1 MCALVTALWE
11 IKLFNI
17 QTMISKEE
25 FLGKIRNYCVS
36 SEKLTVTSISFPVFE
51 DWKEEILREIY
62 FSVTTE
68 EQRQYV
74 QEYYATP
81 KNPSMKG
88 KKPKNKI
95 VADILH
101 KRDQYFYSLKKKLF
115 PESIK
120 KRKFPDRESID
131 EVLEVNTDDDDDD
144 DDDDEEEEE
153 EEEEEGKEKEKKGE
167 GNEKETERR
176 GEGKGAD
183 VIDATACV
191 VDEDVEDSK
200 KDNVEETVLPPAN
213 EANRQSSSK
222 KKNKKRKKSEIVA
235 KGKSGSKKKKREK
248 SKITADEQRS
258 NITPSGEKGV
268 LCDNISQL
276 QTNMKQKGFC
286 CLRMSPEFERQFL
299 ALTEAGDD
307 DLLLPLVQERATDMN
322 KELQPKHDGEVLRYV
337 RYIL

>member
-1 MCALVTALWE
+1 MCALVTALCG

-74 QEYYATP
+74 QEFYATP

-88 KKPKNKI
+88 KKPKNEI
-95 VADILH
+95 VAKILH

-153 EEEEEGKEKEKKGE
+153 EEEEEEKEKEKK
-167 GNEKETERR
+167 ER
-176 GEGKGAD
+176 EM
-183 VIDATACV
+183 
-191 VDEDVEDSK
+191 
-200 KDNVEETVLPPAN
+200 
-213 EANRQSSSK
+213 
-222 KKNKKRKKSEIVA
+222 KKRR
-235 KGKSGSKKKKREK
+235 RE
-248 SKITADEQRS
+248 
-258 NITPSGEKGV
+258 GEKG
-268 LCDNISQL
+268 
-276 QTNMKQKGFC
+276 KGP
-286 CLRMSPEFERQFL
+286 M
-299 ALTEAGDD
+299 
-307 DLLLPLVQERATDMN
+307 
-322 KELQPKHDGEVLRYV
+322 
-337 RYIL
+337 